1 MSEGWLYFAIGL
13 TGGILGG
20 MGMGGGTLF
29 IPLIT
34 IFMNVEQITA
44 QAVNLIAFV
53 PMALVTLI
61 IHIKNK
67 LVDFN
72 SVWYLLLPSLITTI
86 LTSFYAV
93 DLKSE
98 ILKKSFGVFLILIAV
113 AMFVSEGFRFFKN
126 KKEKK
131 QLKIPKDIKQ

>member
-34 IFMNVEQITA
+34 IFMNVEQVTA

-72 SVWYLLLPSLITTI
+72 SVWYLLPSLITTVI
-86 LTSFYAV
+86 TSFYAV
-93 DLKSE
+93 DIKSE
-98 ILKKSFGVFLILIAV
+98 ILKKCFGIFLIIIAV
-113 AMFVSEGFRFFKN
+113 AMFVSEGYKFFKN
-126 KKEKK
+126 RKGRKANKN
-131 QLKIPKDIKQ
+131 LTNIKL

>member
-13 TGGILGG
+13 MGGILGG

-34 IFMNVEQITA
+34 IFMNVEQVTA

-67 LVDFN
+67 LVDFP
-72 SVWYLLLPSLITTI
+72 SVWYLLLPSLITTVI
-86 LTSFYAV
+86 TSFYAV
-93 DLKSE
+93 DIKSE
-98 ILKKSFGVFLILIAV
+98 ILKKCFGIFLVIIAV
-113 AMFVSEGFRFFKN
+113 AMFVSEGYKFFKN
-126 KKEKK
+126 RKEKK

>member
-98 ILKKSFGVFLILIAV
+98 ILKKCFGVFLILIAV
-113 AMFVSEGFRFFKN
+113 AMFVSEGFGFFKN

-131 QLKIPKDIKQ
+131 QLKIPKGIKQ